1 MTLSQIWAIVAWI
14 AAAIVLLA
22 NAVERIVA
30 TVKAAKAPN
39 EKLSGRVGDL
49 EKWRREVDERL
60 LRGNTHFDTIDE
72 GNRVTQ
78 RALLA
83 LLGHGIDGNNTEQ
96 MKQAKEALETH
107 LINR

>member
-1 MTLSQIWAIVAWI
+1 MLNEIWSVIAWV
-14 AAAIVLLA
+14 AAAVVLLS
-22 NAVERIVA
+22 NAVEKIVA
-30 TVKAAKAPN
+30 TAKAAKAPN

-49 EKWRREVDERL
+49 EKWRGEVDERL

-83 LLGHGIDGNNTEQ
+83 LLEHGIDGNNTEQ
-96 MKQAKEALETH
+96 MKKAKEALETH